1 MLRVLIIE
9 DESGV
14 RKDIIGLLKQRKDIV
29 ILGEAPSI
37 KLAEILINSTQPD
50 VILLDIHLEDG
61 TAFDLLS
68 KFTSIDFNIIFI
80 TAFDSFAIKAIKIGA
95 LDYLLKPVD
104 IDELFDAL
112 DKASNKQHIAT
123 KEQISYTIENT
134 DSIKADKFIIKTN
147 EGIHII
153 HYDEIIYCKSEGAY
167 TYFYLLDGR
176 IIIASKSIK
185 EYEDLLS
192 EEQFVRCHQ
201 SYIANLKQAIKI
213 DREDNLVLRDG
224 TLIPIATR
232 RKDMVLQLISK

>member
-14 RKDIIGLLKQRKDIV
+14 RKDIIGILKQRKDV
-29 ILGEAPSI
+29 VLLGEAPSVA
-37 KLAEILINSTQPD
+37 LAEILINSTKPD
-50 VILLDIHLEDG
+50 VVLLDVHLEDG

-68 KFTSIDFNIIFI
+68 KFATIDFNIIFI

-104 IDELFDAL
+104 IDELYSAL
-112 DKASNKQHIAT
+112 DRASNKQHLAT
-123 KEQISYTIENT
+123 KEQINYAIDNTEN
-134 DSIKADKFIIKTN
+134 IKADKFIIKTN

-153 HYDEIIYCKSEGAY
+153 HYDEIIFCKSEGAY
-167 TYFYLLDGR
+167 TFFNLQDGR
-176 IIIASKSIK
+176 VIIASKSIK

-192 EEQFVRCHQ
+192 EDEFVRCHQ
-201 SYIANLKQAIKI
+201 SYIVNLKQAIKI

-232 RKDMVLQLISK
+232 RKDMVLQMISK